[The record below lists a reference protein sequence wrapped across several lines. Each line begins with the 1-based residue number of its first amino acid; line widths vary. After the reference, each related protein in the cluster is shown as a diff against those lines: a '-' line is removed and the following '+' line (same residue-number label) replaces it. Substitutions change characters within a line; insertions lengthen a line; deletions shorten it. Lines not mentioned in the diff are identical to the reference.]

1 MLILNAKDYKFANPS
16 VTKLVVLGHFAYV
29 FWKKGNGA
37 YLNLKDPTGCL
48 VYSDSLGISEAVNHL
63 IDTILPTVDNWGESE
78 KDFEKAVASKEWQV
92 RVLVALNGK
101 FGEVLAVDKHYM
113 VRKAVISSFIAIKQ
127 ANGILGETYFLDE
140 MVNDSSE
147 DVRFELAVLGLAD
160 HTPTLIHDSSQRVA
174 QEVIAKAHTGL
185 LDVLLDSDCIP
196 SKVSFANSSQASEAQ
211 LSTLSLEKSEE
222 VQLAV
227 ANNAHFYN
235 LCQSPYV
242 SVRKALASN
251 SEPHQIKILAHDK
264 DEDVRLIV
272 ANRGVGHE
280 ALCHDPS
287 VKVRLGL
294 AKVANKEILKE
305 LTKDPDDSVAAV
317 AVKRLASIQ

>member
-1 MLILNAKDYKFANPS
+1 MLILSAKDYKFANPS

-29 FWKKGNGA
+29 FWKKGEGA

-63 IDTILPTVDNWGESE
+63 LDNILPNVSNWGGDE
-78 KDFEKAVASKEWQV
+78 KDYEKAVVSDEWQV

-101 FGEVLAVDKHYM
+101 FGEVLAADKHYL
-113 VRKAVISSFIAIKQ
+113 VRKSVISSFVTVRQ
-127 ANGILGETYFLDE
+127 GGGVLGETYYLDE

-160 HTPTLIHDSSQRVA
+160 HTPTLIHDRSQRVA

-196 SKVSFANSSQASEAQ
+196 SKVSFAKSSQASEAQ
-211 LSTLSLEKSEE
+211 LATLSLEESEE
-222 VQLAV
+222 IQLAV
-227 ANNAHFYN
+227 ARNTHFYN

-264 DEDVRLIV
+264 DEDVRIMV
-272 ANRGVGHE
+272 ASRGVAHE
-280 ALCHDPS
+280 ALCRDS
-287 VKVRLGL
+287 SAKVRLAL
-294 AKVANKEILKE
+294 AKVANEETLKE
-305 LTKDPDDSVAAV
+305 LANDTDKSVAAE